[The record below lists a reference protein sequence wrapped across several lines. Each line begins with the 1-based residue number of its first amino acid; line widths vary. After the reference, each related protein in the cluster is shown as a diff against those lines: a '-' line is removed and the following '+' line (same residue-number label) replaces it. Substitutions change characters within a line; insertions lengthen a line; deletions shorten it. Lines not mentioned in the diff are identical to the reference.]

1 MPSIVSFDEAINGT
15 ESQDRALLIGNGF
28 SSKFFSYRTLL
39 DSLSID
45 PAEPVIELFKK
56 LDTFDFETVIRSL
69 TDAAV
74 VAETYGDSGSATQFL
89 GDADSLRTELVHA
102 IRANHPTNRADIEPT
117 IPSCIEFLNN
127 FSKFFSL
134 NYDLLLYW
142 VLLENPKTFLGDG
155 FGLGTVNDG
164 MRGPFREG
172 AYCNTY
178 YLHGGLHLFQDQ
190 QGYIHK
196 HLKNSSGIIDAI
208 ANTIEIKKILPTYV
222 AEGTSVQKIAKINSV
237 EYLRFCY
244 KNLGQLEGNLFIF
257 GHSAADNDAHIYN
270 KIFMSNIDHIYF
282 GTYRPSPEDIAKF
295 DSQLARYQ
303 KLAKS
308 KIGYTFFDAESAK
321 VWDRTIP

>member
-172 AYCNTY
+172 AY
-178 YLHGGLHLFQDQ
+178 
-190 QGYIHK
+190 
-196 HLKNSSGIIDAI
+196 
-208 ANTIEIKKILPTYV
+208 
-222 AEGTSVQKIAKINSV
+222 
-237 EYLRFCY
+237 
-244 KNLGQLEGNLFIF
+244 
-257 GHSAADNDAHIYN
+257 
-270 KIFMSNIDHIYF
+270 
-282 GTYRPSPEDIAKF
+282 
-295 DSQLARYQ
+295 
-303 KLAKS
+303 
-308 KIGYTFFDAESAK
+308 
-321 VWDRTIP
+321 